1 MEVNSEND
9 NSGENISSIINN
21 NQSNNISNSQE
32 KENSKK
38 EEEYP
43 FQLITKGQEKNTPV
57 NLPNIQNNI
66 GQEKLKIDLQKIE
79 RNAIPEEDEDSK
91 NKKKKKSFIK
101 NAASSSDNPKTEK
114 SENQKTK
121 KKINLN
127 FLSPDVYMR
136 KKISHTEQNIN
147 PLEIKLKRIEQ
158 DIKKQYDYD
167 YKRVMQQIKDRLE
180 VTARNKKQ
188 QKHILEE
195 EKKLKE
201 KIKSMEEYRENIL
214 KEKAKKVFKKQNKSF
229 KKLKKDN
236 KTSLNIIL
244 GTNTNSI
251 TSNNNSNYY
260 NTIESSNSKK
270 LPPISNSLNRYKIIK
285 ERKEQNEKQFIL
297 DTKEDILSLEL
308 EHKENLLYQ
317 QDILNKKIKDHSK
330 LYEKRNEAYL
340 KYRNDKEREKNE
352 NYLEKDIKR
361 RYNVKLNI
369 LRDKSEKNGRLKD
382 KIQKHLENFQEK
394 REILEKNE
402 KKKIRGYLKKMN
414 KYNGSKSM
422 LHSNEKRI
430 YYSNLQ
436 KNNIINNQKELEEKY
451 NDFLWNMEY
460 IKNIACDMQKV
471 DSDNRKNLYQNNLQL
486 QTENEK
492 KCQSFYD
499 FLEKIEKKNIINKTD
514 NAKLKLYNKKVRE
527 EIEEKNRREEE
538 LNKLKYS

>member
-1 MEVNSEND
+1 MEANSKNEN
-9 NSGENISSIINN
+9 NGENISNIITS
-21 NQSNNISNSQE
+21 NQSDNISNSQE

-66 GQEKLKIDLQKIE
+66 DQEKLKIDLQKIE

-101 NAASSSDNPKTEK
+101 NAASSSDNRKTEK
-114 SENQKTK
+114 SENQKAK

-127 FLSPDVYMR
+127 FLSPDVYMG
-136 KKISHTEQNIN
+136 KKISHTEHNIN

-158 DIKKQYDYD
+158 DIKRQYDYD
-167 YKRVMQQIKDRLE
+167 YKMVMQQIKDRLE

-236 KTSLNIIL
+236 KTSPNIIL

-251 TSNNNSNYY
+251 TSNNNSNYS
-260 NTIESSNSKK
+260 NTIESSNNKR
-270 LPPISNSLNRYKIIK
+270 LPPISNSLSRYKIIR

-317 QDILNKKIKDHSK
+317 QDILNKKIKGHSK
-330 LYEKRNEAYL
+330 LYEERNEAYL

-361 RYNVKLNI
+361 RYNIKLNI

-394 REILEKNE
+394 REILEKKE
-402 KKKIRGYLKKMN
+402 KKKIRDYLKKMN

-422 LHSNEKRI
+422 IHSNEKRI

-436 KNNIINNQKELEEKY
+436 KNNIINNQKELEERY
-451 NDFLWNMEY
+451 NDYLWNMEY
-460 IKNIACDMQKV
+460 IKNIAYDMQKV
-471 DSDNRKNLYQNNLQL
+471 DSDNRKNLYQNNMQL

-538 LNKLKYS
+538 LNK

>member
-1 MEVNSEND
+1 MEVNSENG
-9 NSGENISSIINN
+9 NSGANISNIIDN

-38 EEEYP
+38 EEVYP
-43 FQLITKGQEKNTPV
+43 FQLITKGQEKHTPL

-66 GQEKLKIDLQKIE
+66 DQQKLKIDLQKIE

-114 SENQKTK
+114 SKNQKAK

-127 FLSPDVYMR
+127 SLSPDVYMR
-136 KKISHTEQNIN
+136 KKFSHTEQNIN

-180 VTARNKKQ
+180 VTERNKKQ

-201 KIKSMEEYRENIL
+201 KIKTMEEYRENVL

-236 KTSLNIIL
+236 KTSPNIIL
-244 GTNTNSI
+244 SSNTNSN
-251 TSNNNSNYY
+251 TSNYNSNYS
-260 NTIESSNSKK
+260 NTIESSNNKK
-270 LPPISNSLNRYKIIK
+270 LPPISNSLSRYKIIR

-317 QDILNKKIKDHSK
+317 QDILNKKIKGHSK
-330 LYEKRNEAYL
+330 LYEERNEAYL
-340 KYRNDKEREKNE
+340 KYRKDKEREKNE

-361 RYNVKLNI
+361 RYNIKLNI

-382 KIQKHLENFQEK
+382 KIQKNLENFQEK

-402 KKKIRGYLKKMN
+402 KKRIRGYLKKMN

-422 LHSNEKRI
+422 IHSNEKRI

-460 IKNIACDMQKV
+460 IKNIASDMQKV

-499 FLEKIEKKNIINKTD
+499 FLEKIEKKNINNKTD

-538 LNKLKYS
+538 LNK

>member
-1 MEVNSEND
+1 MYS
-9 NSGENISSIINN
+9 
-21 NQSNNISNSQE
+21 
-32 KENSKK
+32 
-38 EEEYP
+38 
-43 FQLITKGQEKNTPV
+43 FQLITKGQEKHTPL

-66 GQEKLKIDLQKIE
+66 DQQKLKIDLQKIE

-114 SENQKTK
+114 SKNQKAK

-127 FLSPDVYMR
+127 SLSPDVYMR
-136 KKISHTEQNIN
+136 KKFSHTEQNIN

-180 VTARNKKQ
+180 VTERNKKQ

-201 KIKSMEEYRENIL
+201 KIKTMEEYRENVL

-236 KTSLNIIL
+236 KTSPNIIL
-244 GTNTNSI
+244 SSNTNSN
-251 TSNNNSNYY
+251 TSNYNSNYS
-260 NTIESSNSKK
+260 NTIESSNNKK
-270 LPPISNSLNRYKIIK
+270 LPPISNSLSRYKIIR

-317 QDILNKKIKDHSK
+317 QDILNKKIKGHSK
-330 LYEKRNEAYL
+330 LYEERNEAYL
-340 KYRNDKEREKNE
+340 KYRKDKEREKNE

-361 RYNVKLNI
+361 RYNIKLNI

-382 KIQKHLENFQEK
+382 KIQKNLENFQEK

-402 KKKIRGYLKKMN
+402 KKRIRGYLKKMN

-422 LHSNEKRI
+422 IHSNEKRI

-460 IKNIACDMQKV
+460 IKNIASDMQKV

-499 FLEKIEKKNIINKTD
+499 FLEKIEKKNINNKTD

-538 LNKLKYS
+538 LNK

>member
-1 MEVNSEND
+1 MEVNSENG
-9 NSGENISSIINN
+9 NSGANISNIIDN

-38 EEEYP
+38 EEVYS
-43 FQLITKGQEKNTPV
+43 FQLITKGQEKHTPL

-66 GQEKLKIDLQKIE
+66 DQQKLKIDLQKIE

-114 SENQKTK
+114 SKNQKAK

-127 FLSPDVYMR
+127 SLSPDVYMR
-136 KKISHTEQNIN
+136 KKFSHTEQNIN

-180 VTARNKKQ
+180 VTERNKKQ

-201 KIKSMEEYRENIL
+201 KIKTMEEYRENVL

-236 KTSLNIIL
+236 KTSPNIIL
-244 GTNTNSI
+244 SSNTNSN
-251 TSNNNSNYY
+251 TSNYNSNYS
-260 NTIESSNSKK
+260 NTIESSNNKK
-270 LPPISNSLNRYKIIK
+270 LPPISNSLSRYKIIR

-317 QDILNKKIKDHSK
+317 QDILNKKIKGHSK
-330 LYEKRNEAYL
+330 LYEERNEAYL
-340 KYRNDKEREKNE
+340 KYRKDKEREKNE

-361 RYNVKLNI
+361 RYNIKLNI

-382 KIQKHLENFQEK
+382 KIQKNLENFQEK

-422 LHSNEKRI
+422 IHSNEKRI

-460 IKNIACDMQKV
+460 IKNIASDMQKV

-499 FLEKIEKKNIINKTD
+499 FLEKIEKKNINNKTD

-538 LNKLKYS
+538 LNK

>member
-1 MEVNSEND
+1 MEVNSENG
-9 NSGENISSIINN
+9 NSGANISNIIDN

-38 EEEYP
+38 EEVYP
-43 FQLITKGQEKNTPV
+43 FQLITKGQEKHTPL

-66 GQEKLKIDLQKIE
+66 DQQKLKIDLQKIE

-114 SENQKTK
+114 SKNQKAK

-127 FLSPDVYMR
+127 SLSPDVYMR
-136 KKISHTEQNIN
+136 KKFSHTEQNIN

-180 VTARNKKQ
+180 VTERNKKQ

-201 KIKSMEEYRENIL
+201 KIKTMEEYRENVL

-236 KTSLNIIL
+236 KTSPNIIL
-244 GTNTNSI
+244 SSNTNSN
-251 TSNNNSNYY
+251 TSNYNSNYS
-260 NTIESSNSKK
+260 NTIESSNNKK
-270 LPPISNSLNRYKIIK
+270 LPPISNSLSRYKIIR

-317 QDILNKKIKDHSK
+317 QDILNKKIKGHSK
-330 LYEKRNEAYL
+330 LYEERNEAYL
-340 KYRNDKEREKNE
+340 KYRKDKEREKNE

-361 RYNVKLNI
+361 RYNIKLNI

-382 KIQKHLENFQEK
+382 KIQKNLENFQEK

-422 LHSNEKRI
+422 IHSNEKRI

-460 IKNIACDMQKV
+460 IKNIASDMQKV

-499 FLEKIEKKNIINKTD
+499 FLEKIEKKNINNKTD

-538 LNKLKYS
+538 LNK

>member
-1 MEVNSEND
+1 MEVNSENG
-9 NSGENISSIINN
+9 NSGANISNIIDN

-38 EEEYP
+38 EEVYS
-43 FQLITKGQEKNTPV
+43 FQLITKGQEKHTPL

-66 GQEKLKIDLQKIE
+66 DQQKLKIDLQKIE

-114 SENQKTK
+114 SKNQKAK

-127 FLSPDVYMR
+127 SLSPDVYMR
-136 KKISHTEQNIN
+136 KKFSHTEQNIN

-180 VTARNKKQ
+180 VTERNKKQ

-201 KIKSMEEYRENIL
+201 KIKTMEEYRENVL

-236 KTSLNIIL
+236 KTSPNIIL
-244 GTNTNSI
+244 SSNTNSN
-251 TSNNNSNYY
+251 TSNYNSNYS
-260 NTIESSNSKK
+260 NTIESSNNKK
-270 LPPISNSLNRYKIIK
+270 LPPISNSLSRYKIIR

-317 QDILNKKIKDHSK
+317 QDILNKKIKGHSK
-330 LYEKRNEAYL
+330 LYEERNEAYL
-340 KYRNDKEREKNE
+340 KYRKDKEREKNE

-361 RYNVKLNI
+361 RYNIKLNI

-402 KKKIRGYLKKMN
+402 KKRIRGYLKEMN

-422 LHSNEKRI
+422 IHSNEKRI

-460 IKNIACDMQKV
+460 IKNIASDMQKV

-499 FLEKIEKKNIINKTD
+499 FLEKIEKKNINNKTD

-538 LNKLKYS
+538 LNK